1 MFKKILLPLDLTD
14 RHAAALRLAAEL
26 ARQSGGEVT
35 LLHVVEVIP
44 GLSREEESPFYARL
58 ERKAAAHL
66 ERWAG
71 ELSSAQVTVR
81 GEVLFG
87 ERVREVLDYVSR
99 AAVDL
104 IVLTSP
110 PFEPER
116 PIAGLGSLSYRIGL
130 VCKCPVLLVK

>member
-14 RHAAALRLAAEL
+14 RHAAALQLAADL
-26 ARQSGGEVT
+26 ARQGGEVT

-44 GLSREEESPFYARL
+44 GLSREEEAPFYARL
-58 ERKAAAHL
+58 ERKATAHL

-71 ELSSAQVTVR
+71 ELSSAHVSVR
-81 GEVLFG
+81 GEVVFG
-87 ERVREVLDYVSR
+87 ERVREVVDYVSR
-99 AAVDL
+99 TGVDL

-110 PFEPER
+110 PFEPDR

-130 VCKCPVLLVK
+130 VCK